1 MNTDCIMSEITVYLK
16 TLFVSQIEEFNMC
29 KIGTKYKKCKKIDK
43 MILLRSINKYSPSG
57 EATASNH

>member
-1 MNTDCIMSEITVYLK
+1 MNTDCIMCETTSHLK

-29 KIGTKYKKCKKIDK
+29 KIGTKYKKIDK

-57 EATASNH
+57 EATASKH